1 MRRIAVIAAA
11 IALASTVK
19 AGAPVPV
26 AVELVLALDASASVD
41 AREFRLQLDGL
52 AIALKDPDVGKAIDN
67 LKPLGAAIA
76 IVQWGGPDDT
86 RVVIPFTHL
95 ASARDAKALGHVA
108 GLIQRWHR
116 ASETSIAAAMRDGSA
131 LIESNEFDG
140 GRKVIDISGD
150 GPDNGGI
157 DLAWTRAQMGLGG
170 ITVNG
175 LAIEHEDR
183 GLPDYYRDHVITG
196 DGAFVET
203 ARDYEDFARAMREK
217 LLRELRPLSS

>member
-1 MRRIAVIAAA
+1 MKRLALFVAVFM
-11 IALASTVK
+11 LASAVR
-19 AGAPVPV
+19 AGAPEPV

-52 AIALKDPDVGKAIDN
+52 AAALKDPDVGAAIDD
-67 LKPLGAAIA
+67 LRPLGAAIA
-76 IVQWGGPDDT
+76 IVQWGGPKDT
-86 RVVIPFTHL
+86 RIVIPFTHI
-95 ASARDAKALGHVA
+95 ASARDAKALGHLA

-116 ASETSIAAAMRDGSA
+116 ASETSIAAAMRDGRL
-131 LIESNEFDG
+131 LIESNAFDG
-140 GRKVIDISGD
+140 GRRVIDISGD

-157 DLAWTRAQMGLGG
+157 DLEWTRTQMGLAG

-175 LAIEHEDR
+175 LAIEQEER
-183 GLPDYYRDHVITG
+183 GLAAYYRDHVITG
-196 DGAFVET
+196 EGAFVET